1 MLVFIAN
8 LHNLSYFLNF
18 ILTLHLTYSRIY
30 ASITVE
36 VNAMKEQLQLLRK
49 NRGLTQ
55 EDISDIL
62 GVKLSTYQKYERDA
76 ISPSYDTL
84 NKIADFYDVT
94 TDYLLGREKKEQTAI
109 EQLAG
114 EFDMSALEREI
125 LNGYVN
131 LPKEMRGDLM
141 EFLHK
146 AVMNVM
152 TNNSQTVTCGE
163 LEDRQKIEADAKDNA
178 G

>member
-1 MLVFIAN
+1 MAINETLKQLRN
-8 LHNLSYFLNF
+8 KKGLNQSE
-18 ILTLHLTYSRIY
+18 T
-30 ASITVE
+30 AE
-36 VNAMKEQLQLLRK
+36 E
-49 NRGLTQ
+49 
-55 EDISDIL
+55 L
-62 GVKLSTYQKYERDA
+62 GVSLSSYQKYERDKGCVT
-76 ISPSYDTL
+76 PSLDVL
-84 NKIADFYDVT
+84 MRIADYFNVS

-125 LNGYVN
+125 LSGYVN

-146 AVMNVM
+146 SVVNVM
-152 TNNSQTVTCGE
+152 ESNSQTVTLGE
-163 LEDRQKIEADAKDNA
+163 LEDRQQAEANAKDSA

>member
-1 MLVFIAN
+1 
-8 LHNLSYFLNF
+8 
-18 ILTLHLTYSRIY
+18 
-30 ASITVE
+30 
-36 VNAMKEQLQLLRK
+36 MKNNIKAVREIRDM
-49 NRGLTQ
+49 TQ
-55 EDISDIL
+55 KECADSL
-62 GVKLSTYQKYERDA
+62 GVTLRAWQTYEQGVSEPKQE
-76 ISPSYDTL
+76 L
-84 NKIADFYDVT
+84 LCKIADMFEVT

-125 LNGYVN
+125 LNGYVS
-131 LPKEMRGDLM
+131 LPKEMRDDLM

-163 LEDRQKIEADAKDNA
+163 LEDRQQIETDAKDNA

>member
-1 MLVFIAN
+1 MF
-8 LHNLSYFLNF
+8 
-18 ILTLHLTYSRIY
+18 
-30 ASITVE
+30 E
-36 VNAMKEQLQLLRK
+36 
-49 NRGLTQ
+49 
-55 EDISDIL
+55 
-62 GVKLSTYQKYERDA
+62 
-76 ISPSYDTL
+76 
-84 NKIADFYDVT
+84 VT

-125 LNGYVN
+125 LNGYVK

-146 AVMNVM
+146 SVMNVM
-152 TNNSQTVTCGE
+152 ENNSQTVTCGE
-163 LEDRQKIEADAKDNA
+163 LEDRQQIETDAKDNA

>member
-1 MLVFIAN
+1 
-8 LHNLSYFLNF
+8 
-18 ILTLHLTYSRIY
+18 
-30 ASITVE
+30 
-36 VNAMKEQLQLLRK
+36 MKEQLQLLRK
-49 NRGLTQ
+49 KKGLTQ

-131 LPKEMRGDLM
+131 LPKEMRGELM
-141 EFLHK
+141 DFLHK
-146 AVMNVM
+146 AVSNVM
-152 TNNSQTVTCGE
+152 EKNKKSAADITLYTANMAAGTGSEGMT
-163 LEDRQKIEADAKDNA
+163 DKKINEMEAFAKQVSEYENKS
-178 G
+178 

>member
-1 MLVFIAN
+1 M
-8 LHNLSYFLNF
+8 
-18 ILTLHLTYSRIY
+18 
-30 ASITVE
+30 
-36 VNAMKEQLQLLRK
+36 
-49 NRGLTQ
+49 
-55 EDISDIL
+55 
-62 GVKLSTYQKYERDA
+62 
-76 ISPSYDTL
+76 
-84 NKIADFYDVT
+84 
-94 TDYLLGREKKEQTAI
+94 QTAI

-125 LNGYVN
+125 LNGYVS

-152 TNNSQTVTCGE
+152 ENNSQTVTCGE
-163 LEDRQKIEADAKDNA
+163 LEDRQKVEADAKDNA